1 MTGVRRALHLLVTHV
16 LRSRVVLALALAVV
30 VLAIVGVA
38 RLVAGPAEP
47 DESYR
52 GARPGPLVTVDATA
66 GDDGVA
72 AAVPRPSLS
81 VSPGAAPPESVAR
94 AFATAW
100 LDHRGVS
107 AERWQAT
114 LRPHCTSALAEKL
127 SGVDPAI
134 VPADRLTGEPVLVP
148 QADGLVDVTIAVD
161 SGKLRLRL
169 VAPSGRWL
177 VDGVD
182 WERA

>member
-1 MTGVRRALHLLVTHV
+1 VTGVRRALDLLVTHV

-30 VLAIVGVA
+30 VLGVVGVA
-38 RLVAGPAEP
+38 RLVAGPAE
-47 DESYR
+47 S
-52 GARPGPLVTVDATA
+52 GASLGGAPSRPLVTVDATA

-72 AAVPRPSLS
+72 AAVPRPSVS
-81 VSPGAAPPESVAR
+81 VSPGAATPESVAR
-94 AFATAW
+94 AFAMAW
-100 LDHRGVS
+100 LNHRGVS
-107 AERWQAT
+107 AERWHAD
-114 LRPHCTSALAEKL
+114 LRPHCTSSLAGKL
-127 SGVDPAI
+127 AGVDPAI
-134 VPADRLTGEPVLVP
+134 VPADRLTGDPVLIP

-169 VAPSGRWL
+169 VAPAGRWL